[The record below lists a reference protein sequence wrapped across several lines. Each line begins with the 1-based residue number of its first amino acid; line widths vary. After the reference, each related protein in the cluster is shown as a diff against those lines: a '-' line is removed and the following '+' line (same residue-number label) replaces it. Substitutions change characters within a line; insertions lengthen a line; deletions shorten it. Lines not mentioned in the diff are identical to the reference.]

1 MNATFAHKALSLL
14 LTACILLPPCP
25 VTHAASGSSYAVPFT
40 EVDTPQAP
48 ELQDPVKG
56 GSELPY
62 EDHERVRASIV
73 LEESATLMQ
82 GYRGAVPKHV

>member
-14 LTACILLPPCP
+14 LTACILLSPFP

-40 EVDTPQAP
+40 QAP

>member
-14 LTACILLPPCP
+14 LTACILLSPFPI
-25 VTHAASGSSYAVPFT
+25 THAASGSSYAVPFA
-40 EVDTPQAP
+40 EVGTPQAS

-56 GSELPY
+56 GS

-73 LEESATLMQ
+73 LEEPATLMQ